1 MQRNNAHGFTLV
13 EIVIA
18 LALTALILASL
29 SAALYGLSQGFAHAT
44 QRSEREDSLNRVS
57 QALRQA
63 IEQARFIEATQDGK
77 LIPSMLGTAQSLDWL
92 AYLPESSPQ
101 GGLHHWHLEPQN
113 GELLLTLT
121 PWIDPQHTQNQE
133 PPASLPPHQVL
144 DDLTQLSIAYQDA
157 KTGEWSDTWGAP
169 LLPTRIRIELATH
182 ASGTWPPIVIR
193 LEP

>member
-1 MQRNNAHGFTLV
+1 MKRNNAHGFTMV

-44 QRSEREDSLNRVS
+44 QRSEREDTLNRVS
-57 QALRQA
+57 LALRQA
-63 IEQARFIEATQDGK
+63 IEQARFIEASQDGK
-77 LIPSMLGTAQSLDWL
+77 LIPSLLGTAESLDWL

-101 GGLHHWHLEPQN
+101 GGLHHWHLEPQD

-121 PWIDPQHTQNQE
+121 PWVERQNSTNQE
-133 PPASLPPHQVL
+133 PPASLPPHQVV
-144 DDLTQLSIAYQDA
+144 DGLTQFSITYQDG
-157 KTGEWSDTWGAP
+157 KTGEWSDAWSAP
-169 LLPTRIRIELATH
+169 LLPARIRIELATH
-182 ASGTWPPIVIR
+182 PSGNWPPIVIR